1 MSDLHKKSD
10 GAAGVKPTEIATV
23 FSYHMVDLMFSKMG
37 KVSFNPVCLMYEK
50 KKRRKILFVSSEPNT
65 RSTWTNHNA
74 FHFNMFQYSVG
85 DAVMT
90 DAITYGQDCM

>member
-1 MSDLHKKSD
+1 MQISCNLALKLNQSHQFGRNKSKMSDLHKKSD

-65 RSTWTNHNA
+65 RST
-74 FHFNMFQYSVG
+74 
-85 DAVMT
+85 
-90 DAITYGQDCM
+90 